1 MRLAAFTAVAAMCVS
16 AGACDSATG
25 PEAGPFPSLPGIS
38 DAVIPDS
45 LRPAYQDDAVRLALR
60 FLEAT
65 HSPARNSVEPPAAL
79 VRTLRDA
86 LTHVYLFEHAA
97 RDTVI
102 EVLRIHTFPNPP
114 LHELI
119 VGVDTTHAWVSE
131 WRAGRRFTGQPS
143 VDALLEQY
151 QLSVRE
157 YYPWSFG
164 HAVVLRAAAPLN
176 MAALARRF
184 VGIAGI
190 RYAEPNGYMGDGNDI
205 RARVQGS
212 GWRLDYSLG
221 AGDCP
226 AGCTMRTTW
235 SFLVDHAGTVSYLG
249 RSGS

>member
-1 MRLAAFTAVAAMCVS
+1 MRLAAFIAVAAMCVS

-25 PEAGPFPSLPGIS
+25 PEAGQFPSLPGVG
-38 DAVIPDS
+38 DALIPDS
-45 LRPAYQDDAVRLALR
+45 LRPAYRDDAVRLALR

-65 HSPARNSVEPPAAL
+65 HSPGRNGVEPPAAL

-86 LTHVYLFEHAA
+86 LNHVYLFEHAA

-102 EVLRIHTFPNPP
+102 EVLRIHTFPNPQ

-119 VGVDTTHAWVSE
+119 VGVDTTHAWVGE
-131 WRAGRRFTGQPS
+131 WRAGHRFTGQPG
-143 VDALLEQY
+143 VDALLAQY
-151 QLSVRE
+151 QLSLRE

-164 HAVVLRAAAPLN
+164 HAVVLRSAEPLN

-226 AGCTMRTTW
+226 AGCTLRTTW